1 MSNLKT
7 FKNQIVNMVKLEK
20 GFLNRIK
27 KESGEDA
34 MVRVM
39 LEDNRPYEKVNQL
52 LSEKLQQFS
61 QTRVD
66 YLIRER
72 SVNMSKQMGED
83 DDQLEPGIRMMK
95 YEEKQLKLFHGQ
107 IKILVSARKYLVG
120 KYAKK
125 LMQIEGLNPEHNP
138 SDIKLPNAKENLDEF
153 SHSNWANIALSCIQH
168 NHELSLNLKDPSKDL
183 CKAAGRSAR
192 KSRRRSSKKFRPA
205 KCSGKRK
212 LACKRK
218 SRCSWKKGKGCR
230 KSRRKSRRKLVRKSR
245 RKPSRCSG
253 RKKRSC
259 KSSKRCV
266 YRRSRKSGRR
276 RCVRKSRRRSSKN
289 L

>member
-7 FKNQIVNMVKLEK
+7 FKKQIDNMVRKEK
-20 GFLNRIK
+20 AFLNK
-27 KESGEDA
+27 MEKNDGEQA
-34 MVRVM
+34 TIYVM
-39 LEDNRPYEKVNQL
+39 LEQGRPYERINQL
-52 LSEKLQQFS
+52 LSETLREFS
-61 QTRVD
+61 ETRAD

-72 SVNMSKQMGED
+72 SVNMSKEMGHDADQYED
-83 DDQLEPGIRMMK
+83 EIRMMK
-95 YEEKQLKLFHGQ
+95 HVEKRLKLFHAE

-120 KYAKK
+120 KYAKE
-125 LMQIEGLNPEHNP
+125 LMKIEGLNPEHNP
-138 SDIKLPNAKENLDEF
+138 SDIKLPNAKENLNEF

-259 KSSKRCV
+259 KRSKRCV